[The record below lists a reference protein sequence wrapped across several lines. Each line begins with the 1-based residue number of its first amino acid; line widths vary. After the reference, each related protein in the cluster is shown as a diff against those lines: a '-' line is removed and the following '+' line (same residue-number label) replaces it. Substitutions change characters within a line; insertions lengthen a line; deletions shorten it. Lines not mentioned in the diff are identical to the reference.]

1 MKPLPPRRPTS
12 RRAPRTA
19 LGLGL
24 VLVAA
29 LAASPAQPA
38 SAGSSSAERRS
49 GKTPSVSV
57 TIAGKPASPTTSTT
71 AAISFTT
78 TNAKSVACSLDGG
91 SFLSCASPQQ
101 YAGLGVGSHQVVVR
115 ATRDGATA
123 KASATWQVVAPS
135 PPPPPYAFAST
146 VSPPS
151 DR

>member
-1 MKPLPPRRPTS
+1 MNPLPPRRPTS
-12 RRAPRTA
+12 RRAARTA

-38 SAGSSSAERRS
+38 SAGGSSAERRY
-49 GKTPSVSV
+49 GKTPSLSV
-57 TIAGKPASPTTSTT
+57 TITGKPASPTTSTT

-78 TNAKSVACSLDGG
+78 TNAKSVSCSLDGG

-115 ATRDGATA
+115 A
-123 KASATWQVVAPS
+123 
-135 PPPPPYAFAST
+135 
-146 VSPPS
+146 
-151 DR
+151 